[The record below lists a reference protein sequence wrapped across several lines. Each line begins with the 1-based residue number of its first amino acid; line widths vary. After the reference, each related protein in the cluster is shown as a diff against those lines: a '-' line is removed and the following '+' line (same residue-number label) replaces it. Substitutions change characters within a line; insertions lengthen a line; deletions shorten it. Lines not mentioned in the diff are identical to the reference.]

1 MQKLGLLE
9 PEDFKD
15 LTDEEL
21 HDVKMESVVGSNY
34 WIWADEE
41 QKRRDRLRQQEQQ
54 QQKKRWKFADIP
66 HPIQI
71 ALMVL
76 GLIIAAWSLW
86 FAYSRGKTSEQ
97 PNGRKELGNLLA
109 EGIKITDVCG
119 YLPPHPPMLPDL
131 AARVTKW
138 HDDVLHA
145 LATNVSGE
153 YLKQWQDAIIR
164 TSPEA
169 IDSNGAQCALVGFK
183 TDTLR
188 D

>member
-76 GLIIAAWSLW
+76 GLIIAA
-86 FAYSRGKTSEQ
+86 
-97 PNGRKELGNLLA
+97 
-109 EGIKITDVCG
+109 
-119 YLPPHPPMLPDL
+119 
-131 AARVTKW
+131 
-138 HDDVLHA
+138 
-145 LATNVSGE
+145 
-153 YLKQWQDAIIR
+153 
-164 TSPEA
+164 
-169 IDSNGAQCALVGFK
+169 
-183 TDTLR
+183 
-188 D
+188 